1 MAWSTY
7 GEGIESLPKVS
18 EAINANPQEISGND
32 VVIRSRRFQYALPSI
47 AITHKL
53 LSDTSNAKD
62 CFIHRKNSRKLQ
74 KHLLNYAMVVV
85 GTFNITLEN

>member
-1 MAWSTY
+1 MAIVIY
-7 GEGIESLPKVS
+7 GESIANLPKIS

-32 VVIRSRRFQYALPSI
+32 ESIRARRFQYALPSI
-47 AITHKL
+47 AVTENL
-53 LSDTSNAKD
+53 LSDTSDAKQ

-85 GTFNITLEN
+85 GTFNVTLEN